1 MKDNR
6 KIKVGITQGD
16 INGIGYEVILKAL
29 DDPRF
34 VELCTPVIYGSAKIA
49 AYYRKGLDIAP
60 VNLVQV
66 PSADDARDGD
76 VNIINVVPEDT
87 KIEPGV
93 ASKTAGQAAFASLE
107 SAVADLRSGSIDVLV
122 TAPINKDTI
131 QSETF
136 TFPGHTEYLEAS
148 IGDGDKSLMVLCSDD
163 IRVALVTAHMP
174 LAKVPSAITKEAI
187 LEKLRIF
194 NHSLQ
199 RDFAIDCPRIA
210 VLSLTPHAG
219 ENGLL
224 VVLVSDHGTSPSYDA
239 ADAVCDRFNT
249 RQFEVILNS
258 FLNVRYGV
266 GDWLLEYEDKCIYLD
281 HNLIYEKGLD
291 LASVQNE
298 VAAFAMQ
305 FRGVSH
311 ALSATAMRTSYFGSG
326 YAEKMQNSFYPR
338 RSGDVILNLMPGWIE
353 KEEAVRSSS
362 GSMYGYDTRVPLI
375 VYRPGQTPRRVD
387 RKVEMRAVAPTVA
400 RLLGVPEPAACEA
413 EELREATGE

>member
-66 PSADDARDGD
+66 PSADDARDG
-76 VNIINVVPEDT
+76 
-87 KIEPGV
+87 
-93 ASKTAGQAAFASLE
+93 
-107 SAVADLRSGSIDVLV
+107 DVLV

-210 VLSLTPHAG
+210 VLSLNPHAG

-224 VVLVSDHGTSPSYDA
+224 GTEERDVIIPAIEEAGNEKILAFGPYASDGFFGSEAYEKFDGILAMYHDQGLTPFKALAMDQGVNYTAGLPYVRTSPDHGTGFDIAGKDMASAESMRSAIYMAIDIYRNRLRYDRA
-239 ADAVCDRFNT
+239 YRNPLRKQYFDKSKD
-249 RQFEVILNS
+249 
-258 FLNVRYGV
+258 NVV
-266 GDWLLEYEDKCIYLD
+266 
-281 HNLIYEKGLD
+281 LD
-291 LASVQNE
+291 LTKDDSEN
-298 VAAFAMQ
+298 
-305 FRGVSH
+305 
-311 ALSATAMRTSYFGSG
+311 
-326 YAEKMQNSFYPR
+326 
-338 RSGDVILNLMPGWIE
+338 D
-353 KEEAVRSSS
+353 
-362 GSMYGYDTRVPLI
+362 
-375 VYRPGQTPRRVD
+375 
-387 RKVEMRAVAPTVA
+387 
-400 RLLGVPEPAACEA
+400 
-413 EELREATGE
+413 